1 MAGGRLREKHKR
13 RRAEQVLDAAEH
25 LFSQKGYEA
34 TRIETIAEK
43 ASVAPATVYNY
54 FATKPNLLMELAM
67 RHVHAAL
74 PERRSF
80 IRNLPDDPVAGMLAF
95 ERLLAE
101 QAMRH
106 LSRESWRVILSAQ
119 YIEPEGRASR
129 TGARLNTL
137 IKRHYISL
145 IRTYQQRGRLDPHV
159 DPVRLSELI
168 VGITTFIFSN
178 FVSSSGG
185 TVEEMLSKGGGHI
198 EFILRNLVRTP
209 ADDAAAPSA
218 PPARPGADGVGK
230 K

>member
-1 MAGGRLREKHKR
+1 MAGGSLREKHKR
-13 RRAEQVLDAAEH
+13 RRAEQVLDAAER

-54 FATKPNLLMELAM
+54 FATKPNLLMELAL

-80 IRNLPDDPVAGMLAF
+80 IRNLPDDPVEGILAF

-106 LSRESWRVILSAQ
+106 LSRECWRVIMSAQ
-119 YIEPEGRASR
+119 YLEPDGRASR

-137 IKRHYISL
+137 IKRHYIRL
-145 IRTYQQRGRLDPHV
+145 IRTYQQRGRLDPTV
-159 DPVRLSELI
+159 DPVVLSELI
-168 VGITTFIFSN
+168 VGITTFQFGN
-178 FVSSSGG
+178 FVARSSG
-185 TVEEMLSKGGGHI
+185 TVEEMLGQGARNI
-198 EFILRNLVRTP
+198 RFILSQILREPAATP
-209 ADDAAAPSA
+209 
-218 PPARPGADGVGK
+218 V
-230 K
+230 

>member
-1 MAGGRLREKHKR
+1 MAGGSLREKHKR
-13 RRAEQVLDAAEH
+13 RRAEQVLDAAER

-54 FATKPNLLMELAM
+54 FATKPNLLMELAL

-80 IRNLPDDPVAGMLAF
+80 IRNLPDDPVEGILAF

-106 LSRESWRVILSAQ
+106 LSRECWRVIMSAQ
-119 YIEPEGRASR
+119 YLEPDGRASR

-137 IKRHYISL
+137 IKRHYIRL
-145 IRTYQQRGRLDPHV
+145 IRTYQQRGRLDPTV
-159 DPVRLSELI
+159 DPIALSDLI
-168 VGITTFIFSN
+168 VGVTTFDFGN
-178 FVSSSGG
+178 FVARSSG
-185 TVEEMLSKGGGHI
+185 TVEEMLEQGARNI
-198 EFILRNLVRTP
+198 RFILSQILREP
-209 ADDAAAPSA
+209 AIDP
-218 PPARPGADGVGK
+218 V
-230 K
+230 

>member
-1 MAGGRLREKHKR
+1 M
-13 RRAEQVLDAAEH
+13 DAAER

-54 FATKPNLLMELAM
+54 FATKPNLLMELAL

-80 IRNLPDDPVAGMLAF
+80 IRNLPDDPVEGILAF

-106 LSRESWRVILSAQ
+106 LSRECWRVIMSAQ
-119 YIEPEGRASR
+119 YLEPDGRASR

-137 IKRHYISL
+137 IKRHYIRL
-145 IRTYQQRGRLDPHV
+145 IRTYQQRGRLDPTV
-159 DPVRLSELI
+159 DPVVLSELI
-168 VGITTFIFSN
+168 VGITTFQFGN
-178 FVSSSGG
+178 FVARSSG
-185 TVEEMLSKGGGHI
+185 TVEEMLGQGARNI
-198 EFILRNLVRTP
+198 RFILSQILREPAATP
-209 ADDAAAPSA
+209 
-218 PPARPGADGVGK
+218 V
-230 K
+230 

>member
-13 RRAEQVLDAAEH
+13 LRAEQVLDAAEH

-80 IRNLPDDPVAGMLAF
+80 IRNLPDDPVTGILAF

-106 LSRESWRVILSAQ
+106 LSRESWRVIMSAQ
-119 YIEPEGRASR
+119 YLEPDGRASR
-129 TGARLNTL
+129 TGVRLNTL
-137 IKRHYISL
+137 IKRHYIRL
-145 IRTYQQRGRLDPHV
+145 ILSYQQRGRLDAAV
-159 DPVRLSELI
+159 DPVALAELI

-178 FVSSSGG
+178 FISSSSG
-185 TVEEMLSKGGGHI
+185 TVEEMLAKGATHI
-198 EFILRNLVRTP
+198 NFILGSIIRVPEGAEAPET
-209 ADDAAAPSA
+209 AAT
-218 PPARPGADGVGK
+218 
-230 K
+230 

>member
-1 MAGGRLREKHKR
+1 M
-13 RRAEQVLDAAEH
+13 DAAEH

-54 FATKPNLLMELAM
+54 FATKPNLLMELAL

-80 IRNLPDDPVAGMLAF
+80 IRNLPDDPVEGILSF

-106 LSRESWRVILSAQ
+106 LSRECWRVIMSAQ
-119 YIEPEGRASR
+119 YLEPDGRASR

-137 IKRHYISL
+137 IKRHYIRL
-145 IRTYQQRGRLDPHV
+145 IRTYQQRGRLDATV
-159 DPVRLSELI
+159 DPIVLSELI
-168 VGITTFIFSN
+168 VGITTFQFGN
-178 FVSSSGG
+178 FVARTDG
-185 TVEEMLSKGGGHI
+185 TVEEMLGQGARNI
-198 EFILRNLVRTP
+198 RFILSQILREP
-209 ADDAAAPSA
+209 AGAGAA
-218 PPARPGADGVGK
+218 
-230 K
+230 

>member
-1 MAGGRLREKHKR
+1 MAGGSLREKHKR
-13 RRAEQVLDAAEH
+13 LRAEQVLDAAEH

-54 FATKPNLLMELAM
+54 FATKPNLLMELAL

-80 IRNLPDDPVAGMLAF
+80 IRNLPDDPVEGILSF

-106 LSRESWRVILSAQ
+106 LSRECWRVIMSAQ
-119 YIEPEGRASR
+119 YLEPDGRASR

-137 IKRHYISL
+137 IKRHYIRL
-145 IRTYQQRGRLDPHV
+145 IRTYQQRGRLDPTV
-159 DPVRLSELI
+159 DPIVLSELI
-168 VGITTFIFSN
+168 VGITTFQFGN
-178 FVSSSGG
+178 FVARTDG
-185 TVEEMLSKGGGHI
+185 TVEEMLGQGARNI
-198 EFILRNLVRTP
+198 RFILSQILREP
-209 ADDAAAPSA
+209 A
-218 PPARPGADGVGK
+218 GAGTANAGVA
-230 K
+230 